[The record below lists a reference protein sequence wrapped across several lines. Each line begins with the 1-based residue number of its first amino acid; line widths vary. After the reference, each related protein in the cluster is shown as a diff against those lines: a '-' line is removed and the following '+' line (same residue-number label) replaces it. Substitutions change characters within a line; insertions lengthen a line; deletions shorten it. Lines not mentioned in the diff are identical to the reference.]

1 MKLYGTLSDQE
12 LTLLLKKGDQTAFET
27 IYQRYYRVLYI
38 HAFKKLRDEE
48 EAKDIIQELFTTL
61 WVKRETVLQDTNFT
75 AFLYTMVRN
84 RVLDFYAHKVVTTKY
99 VDSLQ
104 EFIDRDPKAA
114 DDRIHEKELLEFI
127 QLEIEALPAKMRE
140 VFQLSRNEN
149 LSHKEIADKLG
160 ISEQTVS
167 KQVSNALKTLRQK
180 MGVSMFILFLFH
192 I

>member
-1 MKLYGTLSDQE
+1 MSYSKLSDQE
-12 LTLLLKKGDQTAFET
+12 LTALLKEGDQTAFAM
-27 IYQRYYRVLYI
+27 IYQRYYRVLFI
-38 HAFKKLRDEE
+38 HALKKLQDEE

-75 AFLYTMVRN
+75 AFLYTIVRN
-84 RVLDFYAHKVVTTKY
+84 RVLDYYAHKTVSTKY
-99 VDSLQ
+99 IDSLQ
-104 EFIDRDPKAA
+104 QFLDKDPIAA
-114 DDRIHEKELLEFI
+114 DDGIHEKELLEFI
-127 QLEIEALPAKMRE
+127 QTEIAALPPKMRE

-180 MGVSMFILFLFH
+180 MGPALFIFFLFQ